1 MGKVLVGKIVSTH
14 GIKGEIKILSC
25 FEYKNKVFKIG
36 NSLIIDDKEYEIK
49 SYRVHKGFDM
59 VTLDDYKDIN
69 EVLFLMKK
77 QVYFDKD
84 KLELLDY
91 EVLDEDLLK
100 YKVISN
106 DDREGKILEV
116 FYASPSNKVLRVKF
130 DSEFLVPC
138 CEPFVTKIDKD
149 NMIIYVKLID
159 GLE

>member
-1 MGKVLVGKIVSTH
+1 M
-14 GIKGEIKILSC
+14 
-25 FEYKNKVFKIG
+25 
-36 NSLIIDDKEYEIK
+36 IIDDKEYEIE

-59 VTLDDYKDIN
+59 VTLDNYKDIN

-84 KLELLDY
+84 KLGLLDD

-106 DDREGKILEV
+106 DGREGKILEV

-130 DSEFLVPC
+130 DSEFLIPC
-138 CEPFVTKIDKD
+138 CHPFVKKIDKI
-149 NMIIYVKLID
+149 NNLIYVELVD